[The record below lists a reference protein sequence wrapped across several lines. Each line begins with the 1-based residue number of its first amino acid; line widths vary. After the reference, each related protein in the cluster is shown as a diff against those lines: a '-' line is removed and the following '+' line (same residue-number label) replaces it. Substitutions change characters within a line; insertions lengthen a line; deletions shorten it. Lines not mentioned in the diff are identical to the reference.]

1 MRIAS
6 AQINSRLTD
15 FNYNKN
21 LILKNIEVARQEN
34 VELLVF
40 PECALFGYH
49 PFDLLEHKSF
59 VQKQLKAFRE
69 IQKKIPANMC
79 VILGLITETNLKKGR
94 PYYNSLAVLQK
105 NKKPLFYHKQL
116 LPTGDVFDEGRYI
129 ESGDGQN
136 QFFKFK
142 NKNILLT
149 ICEDIW
155 AWPDSNGTSVHR
167 TNPLAKIKNKKVDLV
182 INLSASPFY
191 SGKLEKRH
199 EVIASTAKYFKAPV
213 LYTNLVGAQDEI
225 TFDGQS
231 LLMNSRG
238 QELFRMKAFE
248 EDFLIFDLE
257 DVKKI
262 KELKLSKKTNGEQ
275 IRQALVLG
283 IRDFCQKTGIQK
295 IHLGLSGGI
304 DSALVA
310 CLATEA
316 IGADNVKAIALPSP
330 FNQTMS
336 LDLAKQLAKNLQIEF
351 IQMSISEAY
360 EVAKKSVDQ
369 SYGIT
374 QFSVVHENIQA
385 RLRGLYLMAYSNHQ
399 NSLLLTTSNKSEY
412 AAGYSTLYGDMCGGL
427 APIGD
432 LTKKQVYELAK
443 IYNKKTN
450 LIPELIITR
459 APSAELRPN
468 QKDQDSLPEY
478 NLLDQSVVKLIE
490 KSSEPTNA
498 TDRFLISQLYRTE
511 FKRWQAPPILKVSAR
526 TFGKGRKWPI
536 SFKSN

>member
-21 LILKNIEVARQEN
+21 LILKNIKVAQQEN

-49 PFDLLEHKSF
+49 PFDLLEHQSF
-59 VQKQLKAFRE
+59 VKKQLKAFQE

-79 VILGLITETNLKKGR
+79 VVLGLITESQLKKGK
-94 PYYNSLAVLQK
+94 PFYNSLAILQK
-105 NKKPLFYHKQL
+105 NKKPTFYHKQL

-129 ESGDGQN
+129 ENGDGQN

-155 AWPDSNGTSVHR
+155 AWPDSKGHSVHFQ
-167 TNPLAKIKNKKVDLV
+167 NPLAKIKNKKTDLV

-199 EVIASTAKYFKAPV
+199 EVIRKTAKHFKAPV

-231 LLMNSRG
+231 LLINAQG
-238 QELFRMKAFE
+238 KELFRMKAFE
-248 EDFLIFDLE
+248 EDFMIFDLD

-262 KELKLSKKTNGEQ
+262 KELKLSNKTNLEQ
-275 IRQALVLG
+275 IRQSLVLG
-283 IRDFCQKTGIQK
+283 IRDFCQKIGIKK

-304 DSALVA
+304 DSAVVA
-310 CLATEA
+310 CLAAEA
-316 IGADNVKAIALPSP
+316 IGSENVKAIALPSP
-330 FNQTMS
+330 FNESMS
-336 LDLAKQLAKNLQIEF
+336 LDLAKQLAKNLQIEL
-351 IQMSISEAY
+351 IQMSISDSY
-360 EVAKKSVDQ
+360 EVVKKNVDK
-369 SYGIT
+369 SYDIKE
-374 QFSVVHENIQA
+374 FSLVHENIQA
-385 RLRGLYLMAYSNHQ
+385 RLRGMYLMAYSNHQ

-432 LTKKQVYELAK
+432 LTKKQVYDLAK
-443 IYNKKTN
+443 LYNKKTKT
-450 LIPELIITR
+450 IPELIITR

-490 KSSEPTNA
+490 KSSHPTNA
-498 TDRFLISQLYRTE
+498 TDQFLTSKLYRTE

-526 TFGKGRKWPI
+526 AFGKGRKWPI
-536 SFKSN
+536 SFK